1 MIKSYTITTDRGESI
16 KLEMTRPEKSGF
28 AIVSV
33 EGLGPT
39 KSNVNTTRT
48 ATRHGSLYNSASLDE
63 RNIVMSLIF
72 LDNVNESIE
81 DIRHKSYNYFPI
93 NEHIEI
99 VIETDRHTL
108 RTEGYVETNEPTIY
122 SKQEGCTVSIL
133 CPDPF
138 FYAMNTNR
146 TSFSGVEPLFEFPF
160 ENPSLEEPLLV
171 FSAITNEVV
180 KNVHYEGNFD
190 APIMI
195 TIHAAGNASNITIY
209 NMKTR
214 GRLKID
220 TTKLKTLMGT
230 DFEII
235 AGDTIIIDTT
245 QGSRSA
251 ILIRDGITTNIFNCI
266 NRDAD
271 WFTVGKGINTFT
283 YEADVGETNLLFYI
297 ENKVVYTGV

>member
-28 AIVSV
+28 AIINV

-39 KSNVNTTRT
+39 KSNINTTKT
-48 ATRHGSLYNSASLDE
+48 ATNHGSLYNSASLNQ
-63 RNIVMSLIF
+63 RNIVMTLLF
-72 LDNVNESIE
+72 CDNANESIE
-81 DIRHKSYNYFPI
+81 DIRHKAYDYFPI

-99 VIETDRHTL
+99 IIETDSHTL
-108 RTEGYVETNEPTIY
+108 KTEGYVETNEPNIY
-122 SKQEGCTVSIL
+122 SSQEGCTVSIL

-138 FYAMNTNR
+138 FYATSTNR

-171 FSAITNEVV
+171 FSSITNEIV

-190 APIMI
+190 APITI
-195 TIHAAGNASNITIY
+195 SIHAVGDVSNITIY

-214 GRLKID
+214 GQLKID
-220 TTKLKTLMGT
+220 TVKLATMTGS
-230 DFEII
+230 EII

-251 ILIRDGITTNIFNCI
+251 TLIRDGVSTNIFNCI

-271 WFTVGKGINTFT
+271 WFTVGKGVNTFA
-283 YEADVGETNLLFYI
+283 YKADAGDVNLHFYI